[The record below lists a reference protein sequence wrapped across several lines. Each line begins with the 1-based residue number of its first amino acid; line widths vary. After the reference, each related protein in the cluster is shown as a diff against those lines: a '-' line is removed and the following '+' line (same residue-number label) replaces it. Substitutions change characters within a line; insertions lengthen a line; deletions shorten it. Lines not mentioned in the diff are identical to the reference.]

1 MLQLH
6 FPLSVVAFMIVRL
19 LSLLKIIVI
28 LVIGILAF
36 TKTEPS
42 ALVYIYISSIVM
54 LYIQAEREAHHRT
67 ILPLACV
74 LICQWYRWFSNV
86 AMAPP

>member
-6 FPLSVVAFMIVRL
+6 FPLSVIAFVTVSL

-28 LVIGILAF
+28 LVIDILAF

-42 ALVYIYISSIVM
+42 ALVYIYIIIS
-54 LYIQAEREAHHRT
+54 
-67 ILPLACV
+67 LP
-74 LICQWYRWFSNV
+74 
-86 AMAPP
+86 